1 MVHNDCCP
9 QNDMC
14 GNEEYDSRITPFFA
28 VARALQGE
36 DGVGISGIELRNNH
50 LYVTLTNARVIDAGE
65 IDVVSEEDLQD
76 IVAMINAIE
85 DTAING
91 KKIGDGN
98 ITLYATDIQMKNGLY
113 NQHDLEAV
121 ILAMNEV
128 HLNGLQNKQDIL
140 VSSENIKTI
149 NGQSIL
155 GSGDITIGGI
165 EGYTPDFTLADIRY
179 IVQSGSQMQAD
190 ISSVADAVY
199 EGKMIFL
206 QPSHNEYGFL
216 PVSAWLDEDLYLYLM
231 VNDNQLLGTT
241 YLLKVHSS
249 RLDFNVE
256 DITVT
261 NVNTGSLIIDSE
273 LSATSENAVQNKVVT
288 NAINEVRGIA
298 EGAKTTAE
306 QASQDVD
313 ALEEQVE
320 GISLGGFVWQEQS

>member
-1 MVHNDCCP
+1 MEHNDCCP
-9 QNDMC
+9 HNDIC

-36 DGVGISGIELRNNH
+36 DGVGISGIELRDNH

-76 IVAMINAIE
+76 IVAMVNAIE

-113 NQHDLEAV
+113 GQHDLEAV

-128 HLNGLQNKQDIL
+128 HLGGLQNKQDIL
-140 VSSENIKTI
+140 VSSKNIKTI

-155 GSGDITIGGI
+155 GSGDISIGGI
-165 EGYTPDFTLADIRY
+165 EGYTPDFTLADIRN
-179 IVQSGSQMQAD
+179 IVQSGSQMRAD
-190 ISSVADAVY
+190 TTSVAEAVG
-199 EGKMIFL
+199 ESKMIFL
-206 QPSHNEYGFL
+206 QPANNEYGFI
-216 PVSAWLDEDLYLYLM
+216 PTSAWIDEEGYLYLM
-231 VNDNQLLGTT
+231 VFDNQSLGTS
-241 YLLKVHSS
+241 YLLKVLPA
-249 RLDFNVE
+249 RQDFNVN
-256 DITVT
+256 DITVG
-261 NVNTGSLIIDSE
+261 NVGSLAIDSA
-273 LSATSENAVQNKVVT
+273 LSTTSENAVQNKVVT
-288 NAINEVRGIA
+288 AAINEVREVA
-298 EGAKTTAE
+298 EDAKTTAE

-320 GISLGGFVWQEQS
+320 GIKVGGFVWQDV